1 MKYKSLV
8 ITGNLKKDFSRLIE
22 LIYSNIDLLPK
33 PILIQYG
40 HSIIKNVN
48 QYNDQIEYKKFIDN
62 KNVLLI
68 MKEVDVIVAHCGA
81 GIILEALSYEKKPYI
96 VPRKKKFDEHIDDH
110 QTELYDLFIEKNLIF
125 DINDLQNNNKK
136 LLNKNSINNKN
147 INDYIKN
154 YIDEI

>member
-125 DINDLQNNNKK
+125 DLNDLQNNNKK
-136 LLNKNSINNKN
+136 LFNKNSINNKN
-147 INDYIKN
+147 VNDYIKN

>member
-1 MKYKSLV
+1 LKYKSLV
-8 ITGNLKKDFSRLIE
+8 ITGNLKKDFSRLIQ

-40 HSIIKNVN
+40 HSIIKNFN
-48 QYNDQIEYKKFIDN
+48 KYNDQIEYKKFIDN
-62 KNVLLI
+62 KEVLLI

-81 GIILEALSYEKKPYI
+81 GIILEALSNEKKPYI

-136 LLNKNSINNKN
+136 LFNKNSINNKYV
-147 INDYIKN
+147 NDYIKN